1 MFINFRHTVLCCT
14 AFSSLFLFGCDLSRN
29 TTQMDRDANLE
40 MQDFRDAFQPRS
52 IEPEKSESLAF
63 DASIPEFD
71 TYITEMD
78 GAAKPTPLV
87 SVSVNQ
93 TVPLKD
99 VLFELAKQADMDIE
113 LDPNISGSIIITAR
127 NKPFDVVIKR
137 ISEIAGLRYR
147 FEDGILRIENDYP
160 YQKTYQLKY
169 INILRDTQTNFTT
182 SLRLAGSGSD
192 GADSQTDT
200 GSDYTLTSSSTGDF
214 WTEIEENIT
223 HILTEDVTAGLL
235 KTQSDPTISVTAS
248 QPAPVRPTSGQSPDN
263 QAAPTPRLNVS
274 SLPTSSTTPNR
285 GARVG
290 GRAGLEEEAFEPTF
304 SINQQSGI
312 ITVYAA
318 ERLQDKVDTFLNRVE
333 KIITSQVLI
342 EAKVLEVTLT
352 DEYSTGIDWNA
363 IIDNTG
369 DTQLSTTFQNT
380 NTLARPTF
388 SPQAANNFSFT
399 AAIED
404 VSVVVDALSR
414 FGTVRGL
421 ASPRITVLNNQP
433 AALNVSESRVY
444 FEIEIETEEST
455 NDQTGEQVDISTE
468 TFSVPEGVLINVFP
482 SIDLDSN
489 STILSLKPSVT
500 RVVSFVENPGSVVA
514 VAIAQAQLGGDIDIG
529 TLQTTVPELSVQEFD
544 SIIKLKS
551 GEVAVLGGLLED
563 RIESEREGV
572 PVASEIPILGNLFRT
587 QGDRITKSE
596 LVVLIKTTILEN
608 ASDNISN
615 TDRDFYKK
623 FSGDRRPFKL

>member
-380 NTLARPTF
+380 NTLARPLF
-388 SPQAANNFSFT
+388 SPNAANNFSFT

-608 ASDNISN
+608 ASDNISA